1 LARLATSQ
9 PSHPELIDLMR
20 RSLRPLAII
29 LAVLFIVPAGSAF
42 AITIVATVN
51 GVPITSYDVEQRVA
65 LQRISGQTP
74 SNSSATTELIDEL
87 VQLGES
93 IRLGVNV
100 PQAQIDAAFASIAG
114 QVDMNI
120 SQFNDALRQ
129 SGIEPESLKRRLQ
142 AQIAWSILMQNR
154 LQTNPGI
161 RQDDVTAALLAQG
174 RQTEMVREY
183 RLLQIIFV
191 APADAS
197 AAAINQRRS
206 EAEAFRQR
214 FGGCDTALA
223 QASALRGVV
232 VVDIGRNAD
241 RLTSAQRDALD
252 TTEAGRTTRP
262 ERTSQGVEIIAVCS
276 VTQVAGNEA
285 ARVDITNQLILERG
299 EQIGEDYLAELRA
312 RAIIQRF

>member
-1 LARLATSQ
+1 
-9 PSHPELIDLMR
+9 MR
-20 RSLRPLAII
+20 RYLRPLAIV
-29 LAVLFIVPAGSAF
+29 LAVLFVFPAGSAF

-65 LQRISGQTP
+65 LQQISGQTP

-114 QVDMNI
+114 QVDMSI

-154 LQTNPGI
+154 LQTNPGV
-161 RQDDVTAALLAQG
+161 RQDDITAALLAQG

-183 RLLQIIFV
+183 RLQQIIFV

-197 AAAINQRRS
+197 AAVINQRRS

-241 RLTSAQRDALD
+241 RLNSAQRDALE
-252 TTEAGRTTRP
+252 TTQAGRTTRP

-276 VTQVAGNEA
+276 VTQVAGNEV
-285 ARVDITNQLILERG
+285 ARTDIANQLILERG

>member
-1 LARLATSQ
+1 
-9 PSHPELIDLMR
+9 MR
-20 RSLRPLAII
+20 RFLRPLAIV
-29 LAVLFIVPAGSAF
+29 LAALLIVPAGNAF

-74 SNSSATTELIDEL
+74 SNSSATNELIDEL
-87 VQLGES
+87 VQLGEA

-100 PQAQIDAAFASIAG
+100 PQSQIDSAFASIAG
-114 QVDMNI
+114 QVQMSL

-142 AQIAWSILMQNR
+142 AQIAWAVLMQNR
-154 LQTNPGI
+154 IQINPGV

-174 RQTEMVREY
+174 RQTETVREY
-183 RLLQIIFV
+183 RLQQIIFV
-191 APADAS
+191 IPGDAS
-197 AAAINQRRS
+197 AAVVNQRRS

-214 FGGCDTALA
+214 FAGCDGALA
-223 QASALRGVV
+223 QAAALRGVV
-232 VVDIGRNAD
+232 VVDIGRNAS
-241 RLTSAQRDALD
+241 RLNQAQRDALE
-252 TTEAGRTTRP
+252 TTQAGRTTRP
-262 ERTSQGVEIIAVCS
+262 ERTSQGIEVIAVCS
-276 VTQVAGNEA
+276 ITEVAGNEA
-285 ARVDITNQLILERG
+285 ARVDITNQLIIQRG